1 MVSGVKMKRTGPT
14 NVYLKQLIESL
25 KKKALA
31 DKTPIWRDVAEKL
44 GKPRR
49 KRIEVNLSDIDR
61 NTKKDDFVVVPG
73 IVLSSGELTKAVNV
87 AAWKFSSSAKEKIKK
102 SKGKTLEIE
111 ELVKENPKGT
121 GVKILT

>member
-1 MVSGVKMKRTGPT
+1 MKRTGPT